1 MQKSP
6 ERGISA
12 LRLLVMHL
20 TAVVL
25 LTSTVPVTPSRAQA
39 SGYVRVKL
47 LKAGLV
53 LGAGGGSGIVTYRG
67 RDYPFRV
74 SGLSLGFAA
83 GVSVIRLTGWAS
95 GIRQIRDFAGTY
107 SSLGGGGAFV
117 GGMGG
122 VQLTNGQGVRIALR
136 GPRAGVE
143 LAGNIGQITISL
155 KE

>member
-6 ERGISA
+6 ERGISTVGLFA
-12 LRLLVMHL
+12 MHL

-25 LTSTVPVTPSRAQA
+25 LTLTVPVTPSRAQA
-39 SGYVRVKL
+39 PGYVQVKL
-47 LKAGLV
+47 LKAGLI
-53 LGAGGGSGIVTYRG
+53 LGAGGGSGVVTYRG

-83 GVSVIRLTGWAS
+83 GASFIRLKGWAW
-95 GIRQIRDFAGTY
+95 GIRQISDFAGTY
-107 SSLGGGGAFV
+107 SSVGTGGALIAGA
-117 GGMGG
+117 GGI
-122 VQLTNGQGVRIALR
+122 QLTNDKGVRMALH

-143 LAGNIGQITISL
+143 LAGNLGQITITL